1 MIVAGRARESGQ
13 VIRSSI
19 EKEASG
25 ENRGSFA
32 RNRRDSSGSPV
43 PRPERL
49 ELTRRARGGVEGMD
63 LVGETI
69 RAENRI
75 RRHIR
80 ETFLER
86 SPFLSE
92 ACGAD
97 VYLKLEN
104 LQHTGSFKVR
114 GALSKILS
122 LTEAERERGVVAAS
136 TGNHGAAVAY
146 ALSIVGGSGAVFVT
160 ESAPPTK
167 IEAIRR
173 WGAEVRTHGTDCA
186 ETEAHARK
194 TADKDGLV
202 YISPYN
208 DPRVIAG
215 QGTIG
220 IELAGRLDR
229 IDAVFVPLGG
239 GGLTSGI
246 AGYLKSVKSGV
257 KVIGCSPENS
267 QVMIQSVKAGR
278 ILDMPSLP
286 TLSDGTAGGVEA
298 GSITF
303 ELCRDLVDDYI
314 AVTEDEIRGG
324 LRLMIRTHRYLV
336 EGAAAVAVAACLKA
350 PGRFAGGNVVV
361 VISGANIDAR
371 LLKEIL

>member
-1 MIVAGRARESGQ
+1 
-13 VIRSSI
+13 
-19 EKEASG
+19 
-25 ENRGSFA
+25 
-32 RNRRDSSGSPV
+32 
-43 PRPERL
+43 
-49 ELTRRARGGVEGMD
+49 MD

-69 RAENRI
+69 RAEKRI
-75 RRHIR
+75 RPHIR

-92 ACGAD
+92 ACGAN

-104 LQHTGSFKVR
+104 LQHTGSFKAR

-122 LTEAERERGVVAAS
+122 LTETERARGIVAAS

-146 ALSIVGGSGAVFVT
+146 ALSVIGGFGVVFVT
-160 ESAPPTK
+160 EGAPATK

-173 WGAEVRTHGTDCA
+173 WGAGVRTHGADCA

-194 TADKDGLV
+194 TAEEDELV
-202 YISPYN
+202 YVSPYN
-208 DPRVIAG
+208 DPLVIAG

-239 GGLTSGI
+239 GGLVSGI
-246 AGYLKSVKSGV
+246 AGYLKSAKPGV
-257 KVIGCSPENS
+257 EVIGCSPENS

-286 TLSDGTAGGVEA
+286 TLSDGTAGGIEA
-298 GSITF
+298 GSMTF

-314 AVTEDEIRGG
+314 TVTEDEIREG
-324 LRLMIRTHRYLV
+324 LRLMIRTHRYVV
-336 EGAAAVAVAACLKA
+336 EGAAAVAPAACLKA
-350 PGRFAGGNVVV
+350 PKRFAGGNVVV
-361 VISGANIDAR
+361 VISGANIDPR